1 MAKWKVLR
9 IEKRSGNKMALDY
22 TYFSGVQDGISS
34 AFEKLAEI
42 FEYQVFELCIGEDYL
57 IPYMMNDA
65 VENYL
70 ILKNGQMIGNYL
82 NDDTLEVTAK
92 LAVEK
97 DRYVLSVRQ
106 GEENAF
112 TLYFSEIEERIQCF
126 QYHRIGH
133 FWVKGQEQWRQLV
146 YIIGTIYEKY
156 DYLGETYCNK
166 SEKELLR
173 LVEFPPFR
181 MWSPIHESL
190 EEKYPATY
198 EGVTCMERLAKK
210 AKDTRYL
217 WLVKLYRYFPN
228 RILEKLL
235 AMRLLRPKRQRL
247 YETIWQEVQSAS
259 EVYPERDYGTRLNEE
274 IRRKRKEIHVKML
287 EDGFEGTYPEY
298 YKKQMQITVTE
309 EHPFTVSMLEFEDFV
324 FRVQFMVSK
333 CGKHVKIGKN
343 CGFFRGLGRIGQIER
358 EET

>member
-9 IEKRSGNKMALDY
+9 IEKRSGNKMDLDY
-22 TYFSGVQDGISS
+22 TYFSGVEDGISS

-82 NDDTLEVTAK
+82 NDDTLEVTGK

-146 YIIGTIYEKY
+146 YIIGNN
-156 DYLGETYCNK
+156 L
-166 SEKELLR
+166 
-173 LVEFPPFR
+173 
-181 MWSPIHESL
+181 
-190 EEKYPATY
+190 
-198 EGVTCMERLAKK
+198 
-210 AKDTRYL
+210 
-217 WLVKLYRYFPN
+217 
-228 RILEKLL
+228 
-235 AMRLLRPKRQRL
+235 
-247 YETIWQEVQSAS
+247 
-259 EVYPERDYGTRLNEE
+259 
-274 IRRKRKEIHVKML
+274 
-287 EDGFEGTYPEY
+287 
-298 YKKQMQITVTE
+298 
-309 EHPFTVSMLEFEDFV
+309 
-324 FRVQFMVSK
+324 
-333 CGKHVKIGKN
+333 
-343 CGFFRGLGRIGQIER
+343 
-358 EET
+358 

>member
-1 MAKWKVLR
+1 MSEIQLPEAFLKLGEVL
-9 IEKRSGNKMALDY
+9 EQGQFELLF
-22 TYFSGVQDGISS
+22 TE
-34 AFEKLAEI
+34 EKLRL
-42 FEYQVFELCIGEDYL
+42 VYL
-57 IPYMMNDA
+57 MNDA
-65 VENYL
+65 VESFLVFENARMT
-70 ILKNGQMIGNYL
+70 GQYREDYEGE
-82 NDDTLEVTAK
+82 LEAELSVT
-92 LAVEK
+92 EEPEES
-97 DRYVLSVRQ
+97 YVLVVHQ
-106 GEENAF
+106 GETVVTIFFEDLSEEVH
-112 TLYFSEIEERIQCF
+112 LYDYGE
-126 QYHRIGH
+126 IGH

-156 DYLGETYCNK
+156 DYLGEAYCNE

>member
-1 MAKWKVLR
+1 MNEQQTGREKMTDN
-9 IEKRSGNKMALDY
+9 IEQYKNCLDGL
-22 TYFSGVQDGISS
+22 TKDMPEEF
-34 AFEKLAEI
+34 FKLA
-42 FEYQVFELCIGEDYL
+42 QVFELSVFEPIHMEGKKDIYAAYL
-57 IPYMMNDA
+57 MNDA
-65 VENYL
+65 VESYFVFEQSVMTGSYKELECEQTASIVHDDNGYML
-70 ILKNGQMIGNYL
+70 IVNQ
-82 NDDTLEVTAK
+82 
-92 LAVEK
+92 
-97 DRYVLSVRQ
+97 S
-106 GEENAF
+106 GENRF
-112 TLYFSEIEERIQCF
+112 TIRFTNLHMQTTCF
-126 QYHRIGH
+126 DYGCMGH

-298 YKKQMQITVTE
+298 YKKRMQITVAE
-309 EHPFTVSMLEFEDFV
+309 EHPFTVSMLEFENFV
-324 FRVQFMVSK
+324 FRVHFMVSK
-333 CGKHVKIGKN
+333 CGKHVKIRKN
-343 CGFFRGLGRIGQIER
+343 CGFFRGLGRIGKVEK
-358 EET
+358 EEK

>member
-1 MAKWKVLR
+1 MAQ
-9 IEKRSGNKMALDY
+9 
-22 TYFSGVQDGISS
+22 TYYEELQQFLPGLSPDMPDSCI
-34 AFEKLAEI
+34 KLAEL
-42 FEYQVFELCIGEDYL
+42 FRAQAFELHIRTLPAGEEKYY

-65 VENYL
+65 LECLL
-70 ILKNGQMIGNYL
+70 ILEQCRMTGRYL
-82 NDDTLEVTAK
+82 VDFKGITQAHMAKDGEVY
-92 LAVEK
+92 LLV
-97 DRYVLSVRQ
+97 VRQ
-106 GEENAF
+106 GDDNVFTIWFSSIREEM
-112 TLYFSEIEERIQCF
+112 TCY

-156 DYLGETYCNK
+156 DYLGEAYCNE

-228 RILEKLL
+228 RILEKML
-235 AMRLLRPKRQRL
+235 AMRLLNPKRQRL

-259 EVYPERDYGTRLNEE
+259 EMYPERDYGARLNEE
-274 IRRKRKEIHVKML
+274 IRRKRKEIHAKML
-287 EDGFEGTYPEY
+287 EDGFEGMYPEY

>member
-9 IEKRSGNKMALDY
+9 IEKRSGNKMDLDY
-22 TYFSGVQDGISS
+22 TYFSGVEDGISS
-34 AFEKLAEI
+34 AFEKLAEV
-42 FEYQVFELCIGEDYL
+42 FEYQVFELCVGEEYL

-156 DYLGETYCNK
+156 DYLGEAYCNE

-228 RILEKLL
+228 RL
-235 AMRLLRPKRQRL
+235 
-247 YETIWQEVQSAS
+247 
-259 EVYPERDYGTRLNEE
+259 
-274 IRRKRKEIHVKML
+274 
-287 EDGFEGTYPEY
+287 
-298 YKKQMQITVTE
+298 
-309 EHPFTVSMLEFEDFV
+309 
-324 FRVQFMVSK
+324 
-333 CGKHVKIGKN
+333 
-343 CGFFRGLGRIGQIER
+343 
-358 EET
+358 